1 MALNKSSL
9 PNRYLYNSADT
20 NSVVIL
26 LLLSFKILQ
35 IILMFLSLHMIVYVS
50 FTTKT
55 VDYKLYMLPEM
66 NQIYTLL
73 KIADILRFSQMIEK

>member
-9 PNRYLYNSADT
+9 PNRYLYNSVQDRVEFKRIFHSAGT
-20 NSVVIL
+20 SSVVM

-50 FTTKT
+50 FTAIMNI
-55 VDYKLYMLPEM
+55 KLLIT
-66 NQIYTLL
+66 NYTSC
-73 KIADILRFSQMIEK
+73 LR